1 MMHFQMSMIES
12 AEADSKLSRDLVIL
26 VFQACSQGTAAGVG
40 DFNIKLFIEGWLM
53 PYFAK
58 YSCDSRALGPTF

>member
-26 VFQACSQGTAAGVG
+26 VFQACSQGTAAGDG
-40 DFNIKLFIEGWLM
+40 DFNIFIEGWLVDAV
-53 PYFAK
+53 F
-58 YSCDSRALGPTF
+58 R